1 MYDEL
6 KGEVARVK
14 QIRGLTYDDIGRLT
28 GYKANTIAMFMSG
41 VRESRAVAEAL
52 AEKLKIK
59 LED

>member
-14 QIRGLTYDDIGRLT
+14 QIQGLTYDDIGLLT

>member
-1 MYDEL
+1 MYETL

-14 QIRGLTYDDIGRLT
+14 QIRGLTYEDIGEMT